1 MHIPFKS
8 TQEAANDV
16 MGSRGHLT
24 FVPTAGAGVYLKDG
38 RARVLATTGA
48 RRSPM
53 LPKLPTVAE
62 SGLPRY
68 EYDSWFGLLAPARTP
83 AALVARLN
91 AAVNKVLVM
100 PPVRERLLALGIE
113 PSPVSPAE
121 FNQIFLTDRE
131 LMVRIVKESGIS
143 RD

>member
-1 MHIPFKS
+1 MYS
-8 TQEAANDV
+8 YEDRV
-16 MGSRGHLT
+16 
-24 FVPTAGAGVYLKDG
+24 
-38 RARVLATTGA
+38 RA
-48 RRSPM
+48 
-53 LPKLPTVAE
+53 
-62 SGLPRY
+62 
-68 EYDSWFGLLAPARTP
+68 
-83 AALVARLN
+83 ARLD
-91 AAVNKVLVM
+91 KVLVM